1 MPWPVQLLEQTARF
15 SQPYPEKPGAQAQ
28 LPLWQRP
35 LPLQLRGQAAGA
47 SKEVKC
53 AVSDQAPEE
62 HKPDGSKLP
71 LRAEA
76 EAIGSGMEVEGTL
89 PLTRHPPYREISE
102 PIATATMPWRGA
114 G

>member
-15 SQPYPEKPGAQAQ
+15 SQPYPEKPGAHAQ

-71 LRAEA
+71 LRAEEA
-76 EAIGSGMEVEGTL
+76 AIGSGMEVEL
-89 PLTRHPPYREISE
+89 E
-102 PIATATMPWRGA
+102 RGA
-114 G
+114 GVGARSPDCGSGVWGGDADGQA

>member
-71 LRAEA
+71 LRRALCLLA
-76 EAIGSGMEVEGTL
+76 AHLVEHRPVPMAHL
-89 PLTRHPPYREISE
+89 SA
-102 PIATATMPWRGA
+102 ATAFKYSCRCN
-114 G
+114 